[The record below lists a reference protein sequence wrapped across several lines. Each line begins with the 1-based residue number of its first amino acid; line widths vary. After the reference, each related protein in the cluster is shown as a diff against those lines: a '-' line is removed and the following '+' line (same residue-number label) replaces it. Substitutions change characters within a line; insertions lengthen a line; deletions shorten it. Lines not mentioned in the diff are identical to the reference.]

1 MPGEL
6 LEFEGLLANQR
17 QQLFIETA
25 RDAVVPLFLR
35 PDGGRRF
42 AAEQFIGD
50 AQQVVNQPLFQT
62 AHLLQTL
69 RLGAKPTQRRLPLI
83 RRGLSGTGDPPQLL
97 NFQTGL
103 ALGHKQRGL
112 RHLRQRLETVKTGL
126 LTIDSVHQ
134 QLTKLIAKLTAGKA
148 GCPQRALLP
157 HQLFPLHKAVERHH
171 APGNLR
177 VVNAVV
183 ELRDNI

>member
-1 MPGEL
+1 MRPVARRAAGARRPAGEPAAAAVCRD
-6 LEFEGLLANQR
+6 G
-17 QQLFIETA
+17 A
-25 RDAVVPLFLR
+25 RCRRPLFLR

-69 RLGAKPTQRRLPLI
+69 RLGAKPTQRRLPSSAGAVGY
-83 RRGLSGTGDPPQLL
+83 RRSAAAAQFPDWP
-97 NFQTGL
+97 
-103 ALGHKQRGL
+103 ALGHKQPGL

-148 GCPQRALLP
+148 GCPSARSCP
-157 HQLFPLHKAVERHH
+157 TSSFPCIKL
-171 APGNLR
+171 
-177 VVNAVV
+177 
-183 ELRDNI
+183 